1 MSSEEGRGKHYNS
14 KWEKGHWKEGNSK
27 GLGGQLLLTVQ
38 YLSQLKEFLVP
49 QFDIPHEEFS

>member
-1 MSSEEGRGKHYNS
+1 MG
-14 KWEKGHWKEGNSK
+14 EKGHWKEGNSK

-49 QFDIPHEEFS
+49 KFDIPHEEFS